1 MSVSRSRDVL
11 GLLGFVLLC
20 FGAAAASELATAPA
34 VPDWYEGLR
43 KPPWTPPQWVFG
55 PVWTVLYALMAV
67 AGWLA
72 WREGRSRV
80 ATLLFL
86 LQLALN
92 AGWSWLFFGLRRP
105 DLAFLGIAA
114 LLVATLA
121 TIAAFAR
128 VSHGAAVLLVPYLAW
143 VSFGATL
150 NWAIWRM
157 NAG

>member
-1 MSVSRSRDVL
+1 
-11 GLLGFVLLC
+11 
-20 FGAAAASELATAPA
+20 
-34 VPDWYEGLR
+34 
-43 KPPWTPPQWVFG
+43 
-55 PVWTVLYALMAV
+55 VWTVLYALMAV

-114 LLVATLA
+114 LFVAILA
-121 TIAAFAR
+121 TIVAFAR
-128 VSHGAAVLLVPYLAW
+128 VSRGAAVLLVPYLAW
-143 VSFGATL
+143 VGFGSML